1 MESMDEI
8 LDLDELQEG
17 VLDDTLKDFMVKD
30 EEVAKLL
37 KEKIDELNN
46 EEEKLSQKEEEIKS
60 LEESNREKIS
70 SNASPDEL
78 IEIAGKLKEA
88 ESELSK
94 ITDNI
99 KKLES
104 EREELIETKNN
115 IEKSKQE
122 YIKNL
127 NSTNSDYDE
136 QMKKISEAIE
146 VCDNPTLKQV
156 LNDVKS
162 AKEKELAVLQE
173 KRNSEL
179 KTVLNDVK
187 KQPDFPK
194 LDQDMLNDKIDINY
208 NNETKED
215 TTQNNNDKVILD
227 VVNNYPILNDAE
239 EKVDTPANDSSDLIN
254 LGSILSNV
262 EIKQD
267 NDSIEKPS
275 LNNISVDD
283 LVLPD
288 VNISDYNN
296 QNKVKIIFE
305 KNVPNALLKEI
316 FTSSCIMPV
325 LYDYLDNKGGSLI

>member
-17 VLDDTLKDFMVKD
+17 ILDDTLKDFMVKD
-30 EEVAKLL
+30 EQAAKLL

-46 EEEKLSQKEEEIKS
+46 EGEKLSQKEEEIKS

-156 LNDVKS
+156 LNDVKL

-187 KQPDFPK
+187 KQPDFSK
-194 LDQDMLNDKIDINY
+194 LDQDMLNDKIDINS
-208 NNETKED
+208 NNEINKD
-215 TTQNNNDKVILD
+215 TVQNNNDKVILD
-227 VVNNYPILNDAE
+227 VVNNYPILDDAE
-239 EKVDTPANDSSDLIN
+239 EKVDIPANDSSDLIN

-262 EIKQD
+262 EIKET

-316 FTSSCIMPV
+316 FTSSRIMPV